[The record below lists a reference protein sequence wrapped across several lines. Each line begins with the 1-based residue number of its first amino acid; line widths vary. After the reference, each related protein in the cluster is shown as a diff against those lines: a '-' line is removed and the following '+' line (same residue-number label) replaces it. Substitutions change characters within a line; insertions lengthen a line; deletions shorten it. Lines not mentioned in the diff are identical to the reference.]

1 MLGTEKK
8 LHYKI
13 CESCGQKAQ
22 NKRGSM
28 EAIKLTDIRTRREV
42 NKNNK
47 RAFALFIQKQYKQAF
62 ELFSHN
68 LQLDSENTE
77 SLIGLLLADMAQDFE
92 EQALGIYEYYQ
103 ILLSQEISKTKARA
117 QILKTIQSLDKST
130 NKIFSFLRG
139 IENLRADAIDGILY
153 QDFKRIAKDNFKR
166 AFEDLIFS
174 TKIIFTNKGDFY
186 EFLNQL
192 VENDYQDMSLEYIE
206 SLKKN
211 IMYDKEF
218 EKILQKVGNDIHK
231 KHKA

>member
-1 MLGTEKK
+1 
-8 LHYKI
+8 
-13 CESCGQKAQ
+13 
-22 NKRGSM
+22 M

-174 TKIIFTNKGDFY
+174 TKIILQTRVIFTS
-186 EFLNQL
+186 
-192 VENDYQDMSLEYIE
+192 SLI
-206 SLKKN
+206 N
-211 IMYDKEF
+211 WWRMII
-218 EKILQKVGNDIHK
+218 KICRLSI
-231 KHKA
+231 

>member
-1 MLGTEKK
+1 
-8 LHYKI
+8 
-13 CESCGQKAQ
+13 
-22 NKRGSM
+22 M

-139 IENLRADAIDGILY
+139 IENLRADSIDGILY

>member
-1 MLGTEKK
+1 
-8 LHYKI
+8 
-13 CESCGQKAQ
+13 
-22 NKRGSM
+22 M

>member
-1 MLGTEKK
+1 
-8 LHYKI
+8 
-13 CESCGQKAQ
+13 
-22 NKRGSM
+22 M

-211 IMYDKEF
+211 IMYD
-218 EKILQKVGNDIHK
+218 LSLIHI
-231 KHKA
+231 

>member
-1 MLGTEKK
+1 
-8 LHYKI
+8 
-13 CESCGQKAQ
+13 
-22 NKRGSM
+22 M

-206 SLKKN
+206 SLKKKYYVRQG
-211 IMYDKEF
+211 I
-218 EKILQKVGNDIHK
+218 
-231 KHKA
+231 

>member
-1 MLGTEKK
+1 
-8 LHYKI
+8 
-13 CESCGQKAQ
+13 
-22 NKRGSM
+22 M

-231 KHKA
+231 KHKSIGAKFITH

>member
-1 MLGTEKK
+1 
-8 LHYKI
+8 
-13 CESCGQKAQ
+13 
-22 NKRGSM
+22 M

-77 SLIGLLLADMAQDFE
+77 SLIGLLLADMAQEFE

>member
-1 MLGTEKK
+1 
-8 LHYKI
+8 
-13 CESCGQKAQ
+13 
-22 NKRGSM
+22 
-28 EAIKLTDIRTRREV
+28 
-42 NKNNK
+42 K

>member
-1 MLGTEKK
+1 
-8 LHYKI
+8 
-13 CESCGQKAQ
+13 
-22 NKRGSM
+22 M

-174 TKIIFTNKGDFY
+174 TKIIFTNKGNFY

>member
-1 MLGTEKK
+1 
-8 LHYKI
+8 
-13 CESCGQKAQ
+13 
-22 NKRGSM
+22 M

-153 QDFKRIAKDNFKR
+153 QDFNRIAKDNFKR